1 MILGVLIILGVIQ
14 YYICWMT
21 YINWF
26 NSEITYCKMRDSYS
40 FIGMI
45 ILICIVFIPI
55 VPIYAIWM
63 VTEKKYLTIKW
74 QSNKK

>member
-1 MILGVLIILGVIQ
+1 MILSILIILGIIQ

-45 ILICIVFIPI
+45 FLIYFVFIPI
-55 VPIYAIWM
+55 IPIYAICKA
-63 VTEKKYLTIKW
+63 TEKKYLKIKW
-74 QSNKK
+74 QLNKK